1 MVICRDENQKIKIKK
16 EREKNWRKKKKKKVE
31 AENTDNFPKKYYE
44 EKKKMVVLV
53 EFASTFSA
61 RTKIVLFVEGSFG
74 DLPC

>member
-1 MVICRDENQKIKIKK
+1 M
-16 EREKNWRKKKKKKVE
+16 E